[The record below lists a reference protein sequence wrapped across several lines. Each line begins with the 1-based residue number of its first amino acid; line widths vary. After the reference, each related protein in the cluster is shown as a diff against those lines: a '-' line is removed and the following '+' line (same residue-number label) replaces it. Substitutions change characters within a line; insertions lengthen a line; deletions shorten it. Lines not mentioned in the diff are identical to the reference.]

1 MNTQRQAPRRA
12 PDSLLHRQLDRA
24 LTAQRPVA
32 IAVVRRLRRQAPDA
46 TPEELLRL
54 AERWYRGAA
63 MSAGGGVG
71 AAAAIPGVGT
81 AVGAAIAGV
90 EILGFLEL
98 SALYALVVAEIHGEP
113 VHNPERGRT
122 LVMAIMLGDQGKRLI
137 QDFLLRRG
145 AGGLINTAF
154 WGELVAQAIPEVFV
168 GELSRKLRDVFVQ
181 RFAGRQIGGAIGKLV
196 PFGIGA
202 AIGALGNATLA
213 AEVIRNSR
221 GAFGPPPVGF
231 VGEIGDAALARAD
244 AEADERSIRR
254 AVERAERE
262 QRQLL
267 RDRERAERKAIGRK
281 ERRPR
286 RRRKS
291 DDGPAAPTAD

>member
-1 MNTQRQAPRRA
+1 MTTT
-12 PDSLLHRQLDRA
+12 DSLLHRQLDRA

-46 TPEELLRL
+46 TPDELLRL
-54 AERWYRGAA
+54 AERWYRSAA
-63 MSAGGGVG
+63 MATGGGVG
-71 AAAAIPGVGT
+71 AASVVPGVGT
-81 AVGAAIAGV
+81 AVGVALAGA
-90 EILGFLEL
+90 EIVGFLEL

-113 VHNPERGRT
+113 VRNPERGRT

-145 AGGLINTAF
+145 AGGLMGTKL

-168 GELSRKLRDVFVQ
+168 GELSRKLRDAFVK
-181 RFAGRQIGGAIGKLV
+181 RFAGRQIGGAIGKIV

-202 AIGALGNATLA
+202 AIGALGNRTLA
-213 AEVIRNSR
+213 NEVIRNSQ
-221 GAFGPPPVGF
+221 GAFGPAPSTF
-231 VGEIGDAALARAD
+231 IGEIGDAALAQAD

-267 RDRERAERKAIGRK
+267 RDATRRERRAIGR
-281 ERRPR
+281 RRS
-286 RRRKS
+286 K
-291 DDGPAAPTAD
+291 